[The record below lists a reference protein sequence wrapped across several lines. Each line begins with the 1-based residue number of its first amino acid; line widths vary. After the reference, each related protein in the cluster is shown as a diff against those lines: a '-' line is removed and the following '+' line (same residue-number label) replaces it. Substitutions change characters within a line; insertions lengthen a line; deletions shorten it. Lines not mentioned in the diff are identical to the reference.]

1 MKKYIPVS
9 LIVFRLILAPVIL
22 GLVYFLRDESRLTV
36 IILMYLG
43 LLSDIF
49 DGIIARELNVSS
61 QRLRRFDSQT
71 DMIFWVSIGVSTWF
85 LYPELIASNRI
96 PIVTIF
102 VMEGMCYLISIIKFG
117 KETCT
122 HAFLSKMFGI
132 TLLIAFTSLIGF
144 NHAGIPFFT
153 AIVFGIIS
161 HVDRILITLI
171 LPKWTHDIPSFY
183 HAYLIRNGVEF
194 KRNKLFN

>member
-1 MKKYIPVS
+1 MKKYIPTS
-9 LIVFRLILAPVIL
+9 LIVFRLILAPTIL
-22 GLVYFLRDESRLTV
+22 GLVYFLRDDSRLTV

-71 DMIFWVSIGVSTWF
+71 DMIFWVSIGISTWL
-85 LYPELIASNRI
+85 LYPDLIRSNRI
-96 PIVTIF
+96 PIITIF
-102 VMEGMCYLISIIKFG
+102 VMEGMCYLISIVKFG

-153 AIVFGIIS
+153 AIIFGLIS

-183 HAYLIRNGVEF
+183 HAYLIRNGIEF